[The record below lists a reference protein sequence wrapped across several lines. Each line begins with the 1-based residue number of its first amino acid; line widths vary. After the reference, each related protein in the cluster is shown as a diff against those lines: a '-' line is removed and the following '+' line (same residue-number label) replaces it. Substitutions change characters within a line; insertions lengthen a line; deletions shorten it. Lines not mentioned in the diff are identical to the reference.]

1 MSSKVY
7 SVGIRVTADV
17 AGVTA
22 ALPQAQRALDT
33 LGERAE
39 QSSARASRGL
49 GQVSGAAD
57 AAGASLGA
65 LAARSAQVQA
75 MGEGFLAGLRDQVAT
90 FGKNTEELLRH
101 RAAQLGVGQEA
112 SNLILQFQNQRA
124 AQAAAAQAAQT
135 EAQAQREAAQAK
147 QAHASAQASFLAGL
161 RDQVA
166 VQGLS
171 TADTLRYRAAQLGVA
186 EGAESY
192 IAALSASNNAHKMG
206 AISAGQ
212 HAQALK
218 YLPMQFTDVAVSI
231 ASGMPVWMVAIQQGG
246 QIKDSFG
253 GVGVAARETGR
264 YVLGL
269 LNPFTLTAAAMA
281 VWAAG
286 AYAGSQEARALQL
299 AIIDS
304 GNAAGVT
311 QGQLMGMAAG
321 VDAVVGTQGRAVEVL
336 ANLVATGQV
345 GAAQLEAFTVAA
357 VRLESVGGAAAEE
370 TAARFAELGKAPL
383 QASLKLNESMNYLT
397 ASTYRQIKA
406 LMDQG
411 RTIEAARV
419 AQVAFADTLADRTSQ
434 MEANLGLVE
443 RGWRGIKSAV
453 TEAWDAIKAIG
464 RDAGPEGQ
472 LTAES
477 AAIDQLK
484 AQIEQRKTMG
494 FNTQLLDAEL
504 VKLRERQSILQ
515 SDIRLRK
522 SAAEAQAG
530 QVRAA
535 QQLVAWDQAGA
546 QYTSTAQQREAEL
559 SKARLQGQALVAA
572 GLLTEAELVQ
582 RIAAIEAKHRAAATS
597 GQRGLTEAEKA
608 LREEQKRSADVVA
621 LRNKLVEQAF
631 EAQQKLQQAARDAYA
646 TDLAQYANSAANA
659 QQRLQDLN
667 DQAEAVAYAERNQ
680 ISLAR
685 AVEITA
691 IARLKEQQVGA
702 MGNEAVVMA
711 LQAEIEARQQIV
723 GAVASTE
730 VRDAARALRKSESDE
745 WARTWDQVGQ
755 SFTDALMDGGKS
767 AAEYLKGLFRSLV
780 LRPLL
785 APIGGAMASVFGGP
799 AAAGQGGAG
808 GGLPGA
814 MSTVGMLNN
823 VYNAINT
830 GVSSSIT
837 AGFTQLMGSDFG
849 QKIGMSY
856 YDGNAYQLT
865 GTGQSVGNAMGV
877 AGNAMAGY
885 GLQKAISG
893 GYEVGNGNLVDAIT
907 IAASAYFGPLA
918 GAVAG
923 VFNRAFGRKLSDTGI
938 EGTFGGEAGFAGQQ
952 YQHFKGGWFRS
963 DKTKYS
969 EMDADMSAAFAEQ
982 FKAQQ
987 LQTAMMAQSLGQG
1000 TDAIA
1005 DFTASVKISFQG
1017 LSEEQIAQKL
1027 QEQFAS
1033 TSDAMAGLVLGGS
1046 DFAKTGESATQT
1058 LTRLSTSLTV
1068 VNSISDTLGW
1078 TLEAV
1083 SLAGGA
1089 AASEFADL
1097 FGSLDGLAQATSV
1110 YYEAFYSQAERNAT
1124 STRQLTTE
1132 LASLGVALPATR
1144 DEYRALVD
1152 GAMASGNDAL
1162 AASLLKLSPVF
1173 ANITASADDL
1183 AAQAAQ
1189 AAQEVASAATDLR
1202 SAFAGLLQPLLDAVA
1217 SARQQVAGAVGTV
1230 AGLPAPTLQQLRD
1243 QVAAQQV
1250 TLPSADGVLGAKA
1263 TADAA
1268 YQQLAGK
1275 NAATATA
1282 QAQRDSA
1289 LNTSQLTTAQSLA
1302 ASAAFANTK
1311 TSIVAA
1317 EAAENAAFARLGFAY
1332 GGGFTVDANGKPV
1345 WSNTEKNGQA
1355 NWATNGWQQQD
1366 ALAAMRGGTGS
1377 QWGAYLREGAAMPV
1391 QDPSAPWNRLDSL
1404 GKQYGTDLAAL
1415 NKAQAAQT
1423 AATTALASAS
1433 ATLASATTARA
1444 QAQAAVDAAV
1454 AAQVQAQADYAAA
1467 LRGYVA
1473 DASKAVDKLGDLRE
1487 KTVAYYQAQ
1496 KQLADGML
1504 ASSQQ
1509 LRTAAQTM
1517 RYGQLSTGQ
1526 TLALQQAEFAQA
1538 YSLALSTTGTV
1549 QAGYADKMAA
1559 LLPSL
1564 SEAVRASTSSRTE
1577 WAVATAGLYAQSQ
1590 RVANSVAANVPQD
1603 YQAESLAVLGQ
1614 IDGTLAAIEA
1624 ATSSAEKIISDA
1636 IFESGG
1642 QTLAGLRGVIAA
1654 IKGESIPAFATGA
1667 AFSGGVVSRP
1677 TVFNAGLMGE
1687 AGPEAILPLANM
1699 GGQLGVRMAGTG
1711 QAAVVA
1717 ELRAARAALA
1727 LIQAELAG
1735 LRGMSGETALAV
1747 RRMARDT
1754 KSWSLDGLV
1763 VKNKAGEPLFTQAV
1777 AA

>member
-1 MSSKVY
+1 MSSTVY
-7 SVGIRVTADV
+7 SVGIRVTANVD
-17 AGVTA
+17 GVKA

-33 LGERAE
+33 LGDRAE

-65 LAARSAQVQA
+65 LAARLATGFAGVIGAREFVQA
-75 MGEGFLAGLRDQVAT
+75 ADAVTTLNNQLKLATGSVGAASQAYEALFVVAQNSRVGFAGLGDTFAAISRSGQELGLSQTRLLGVTEAIGNAMTISGGSADSMNAALVQLAQGLASGMLRGEELNSVIEQTPRLAKALADGLGVSIGKLREMGAAGQITAEQVIKALESQSAVLKGEVADATLTVGQSFTVLGNAATKAVGEFDQVTGASGT
-90 FGKNTEELLRH
+90 L
-101 RAAQLGVGQEA
+101 AAAIKGTSDAVSVMGQAFADNETVVLTTLGVLGGA
-112 SNLILQFQNQRA
+112 GVVA
-124 AQAAAAQAAQT
+124 GVGAMAAAM
-135 EAQAQREAAQAK
+135 
-147 QAHASAQASFLAGL
+147 G
-161 RDQVA
+161 
-166 VQGLS
+166 
-171 TADTLRYRAAQLGVA
+171 GVA
-186 EGAESY
+186 GGIALVSGAFATLTVVM
-192 IAALSASNNAHKMG
+192 AANPVGLTLLGIGAAVGGFVAYNNAHAKTAEG
-206 AISAGQ
+206 IRATIRELEGLNKVPSIYARDAEGIAAWRKASEERRAEIAKLRATLATLDTAG
-212 HAQALK
+212 
-218 YLPMQFTDVAVSI
+218 
-231 ASGMPVWMVAIQQGG
+231 
-246 QIKDSFG
+246 
-253 GVGVAARETGR
+253 
-264 YVLGL
+264 
-269 LNPFTLTAAAMA
+269 
-281 VWAAG
+281 
-286 AYAGSQEARALQL
+286 
-299 AIIDS
+299 
-304 GNAAGVT
+304 
-311 QGQLMGMAAG
+311 
-321 VDAVVGTQGRAVEVL
+321 
-336 ANLVATGQV
+336 
-345 GAAQLEAFTVAA
+345 
-357 VRLESVGGAAAEE
+357 
-370 TAARFAELGKAPL
+370 
-383 QASLKLNESMNYLT
+383 NESG
-397 ASTYRQIKA
+397 A
-406 LMDQG
+406 
-411 RTIEAARV
+411 EAARLGRQ
-419 AQVAFADTLADRTSQ
+419 A
-434 MEANLGLVE
+434 EA
-443 RGWRGIKSAV
+443 A
-453 TEAWDAIKAIG
+453 A
-464 RDAGPEGQ
+464 
-472 LTAES
+472 S
-477 AAIDQLK
+477 AAR
-484 AQIEQRKTMG
+484 A
-494 FNTQLLDAEL
+494 NTQLASSFDD
-504 VKLRERQSILQ
+504 LRVRLSGFRGDHTQYQADLASI
-515 SDIRLRK
+515 
-522 SAAEAQAG
+522 
-530 QVRAA
+530 
-535 QQLVAWDQAGA
+535 
-546 QYTSTAQQREAEL
+546 
-559 SKARLQGQALVAA
+559 QALMASGKLSQTEGIA
-572 GLLTEAELVQ
+572 LLTEL
-582 RIAAIEAKHRAAATS
+582 AKKHGEVAKTAVAGARDT
-597 GQRGLTEAEKA
+597 TEAEKA

-723 GAVASTE
+723 GALASTE
-730 VRDAARALRKSESDE
+730 AQDAARALRKSEADE

-755 SFTDALMDGGKS
+755 SFTDALMNGGKS

-799 AAAGQGGAG
+799 AVAGQTSGG

-830 GVSSSIT
+830 GVSSSIS

-865 GTGQSVGNAMGV
+865 GTGQSVGNAMGM

-952 YQHFKGGWFRS
+952 YQHYKGGWFRS

-1250 TLPSADGVLGAKA
+1250 TLPSAAGVTSAKA

-1275 NAATATA
+1275 NAATASA

-1454 AAQVQAQADYAAA
+1454 ATQVQAQADYAAA

-1590 RVANSVAANVPQD
+1590 RIANSVAANAPQD

-1654 IKGESIPAFATGA
+1654 IKGETIPAFATGA
-1667 AFSGGVVSRP
+1667 AFSGGGVVSRP

-1717 ELRAARAALA
+1717 ELRATRAALA
-1727 LIQAELAG
+1727 LIQTELAG
-1735 LRGMSGETALAV
+1735 LRALSGETALAA